1 MTTAND
7 IIAKG
12 HTAMAELATC
22 PRKLPQT
29 GEEAILVIEEMRR
42 RTKSKAARIKMA
54 DMAISIGNLTPRA
67 RSIWIV
73 YRAEEASK

>member
-12 HTAMAELATC
+12 HTAMAELATR
-22 PRKLPQT
+22 PRKPPQT
-29 GEEAILVIEEMRR
+29 GEEATLVIEEMRR
-42 RTKSKAARIKMA
+42 HTKSKAARIALA

>member
-1 MTTAND
+1 MTTAAD

-12 HTAMAELATC
+12 QAAMTEMATR
-22 PRKLPQT
+22 PRKPQQT
-29 GEEAILVIEEMRR
+29 AGGAILVIEEMRR
-42 RTKSKAARIKMA
+42 HTKSKAARISMA
-54 DMAISIGNLTPRA
+54 KIALSIGNLTPRA

>member
-1 MTTAND
+1 MTTAA

-12 HTAMAELATC
+12 HQAMAELANC
-22 PRKLPQT
+22 PRKPPQT